1 MKIIRD
7 AKLCDNCFKVGHF
20 ASGCMLKSGC
30 YIEGC
35 NGKHM
40 TVIHPPPPPCSL
52 PARQE
57 TIEIREMRNYEANPG
72 NQFYARE
79 SAEHTIQ
86 NHAIG
91 AGTRNSDRHTGAHG
105 RKVCLR
111 IVPVRVQGSQP
122 GQEVETYALLDNGS
136 DVSLCDERRI
146 DELGISGVQRHF
158 SLTTQ
163 EKRDSSRSGYE
174 VKPIINSIDN
184 ESSLEVPKVWTVGR
198 LNISELSIPRDRDVD
213 KWPHLK
219 GIELPE
225 IDIKEVR
232 VLIGCNVPE
241 AFWVLEEKRGSKG
254 EPVGIR
260 SPLGWTTIGPTEK
273 IGQEDSINVNF
284 LRLETEDDDETLSQQ
299 VEKFWKTDFVGL
311 TSSSK
316 VSMSVEDQ
324 RALRI
329 MEGSSKKVSAHYQ
342 IALPW
347 RHQPP
352 YLPNNRILANHR
364 LQLLKKKFLHD
375 HELFHNYTATIHD
388 YVSKGYAQ
396 RVPNEELDAH
406 GKPLWYLPH
415 HICFQS

>member
-1 MKIIRD
+1 MLESIGYLDEVNSADNLRSIIDRLPFHLKAKWLEVADSIQESGQRPRIHNISKFVSERARAANNPGFGGALNSDKDKNKRDRSGRSPPNTMASSHATHGNFSGPGSCVPNPSENQNRQFNSRPRRSGSGKCLLCDELHQLWNCELFKKKSFEDRMKIIRD

-20 ASGCMLKSGC
+20 ASRCMLKSGC
-30 YIEGC
+30 YIEFC

-40 TVIHPPPPPCSL
+40 TVIHPPERSL

-57 TIEIREMRNYEANPG
+57 TIQIREMRNNEANPG

-136 DVSLCDERRI
+136 DVSLCDERLI
-146 DELGISGVQRHF
+146 NELGISGVQRHF

-163 EKRDSSRSGYE
+163 EKRDSPRSGYE

-184 ESSLEVPKVWTVGR
+184 ESSLEVPKVWTVER

-241 AFWVLEEKRGSKG
+241 AFWVL
-254 EPVGIR
+254 
-260 SPLGWTTIGPTEK
+260 
-273 IGQEDSINVNF
+273 
-284 LRLETEDDDETLSQQ
+284 
-299 VEKFWKTDFVGL
+299 
-311 TSSSK
+311 
-316 VSMSVEDQ
+316 
-324 RALRI
+324 
-329 MEGSSKKVSAHYQ
+329 
-342 IALPW
+342 
-347 RHQPP
+347 
-352 YLPNNRILANHR
+352 
-364 LQLLKKKFLHD
+364 
-375 HELFHNYTATIHD
+375 
-388 YVSKGYAQ
+388 
-396 RVPNEELDAH
+396 
-406 GKPLWYLPH
+406 
-415 HICFQS
+415 